1 MEPDILKAREEL
13 TKCIDHV
20 QDLKST
26 WTFAAEDRGDGSF
39 RAKNCEVD
47 LSNLLDKL
55 SFIYNN
61 IM

>member
-39 RAKNCEVD
+39 RAK
-47 LSNLLDKL
+47 
-55 SFIYNN
+55 IAR
-61 IM
+61 